1 MSINKSV
8 YNIKIILLGETG
20 VGKTNLIN
28 AYFGN
33 SFVEDVLGTI
43 SPKQSHETIEI
54 NDKICF
60 IDMWDTMGQEK
71 YRSLTTSFIKGS
83 HIIIFVYDIT
93 NQDSFKSLNYWV
105 EAVKENI
112 NDYNIIL
119 GLTANKMD
127 LFNKS
132 EVSKEKGEKYAK
144 EIGAFFNE
152 SSAKENPKGFKKFV
166 KKLLEKLFLDENSIK
181 KEGNIIEKSFE
192 SNDSENTQKKKK
204 KNCC

>member
-1 MSINKSV
+1 MSIHKSV
-8 YNIKIILLGETG
+8 YNIKIILLGESG

-33 SFVEDVLGTI
+33 SFVEHALMTI
-43 SPKQSHETIEI
+43 SPNQSHETIEI
-54 NDKICF
+54 NDKLCF

-71 YRSLTTSFIKGS
+71 YRSLTASFIKGS

-93 NQDSFKSLNYWV
+93 SQDSFTNLNYWI

-112 NDYNIIL
+112 NNDNIIL
-119 GLTANKMD
+119 GLVANKMD
-127 LFNKS
+127 LFNES
-132 EVSKEKGEKYAK
+132 EVPKEKGEEYAK

-152 SSAKENPKGFKKFV
+152 SSAKVNPKGFKKFV
-166 KKLLEKLFLDENSIK
+166 MKLLDKLLLNENNIK

-192 SNDSENTQKKKK
+192 SGDSEKTQKKKK

>member
-93 NQDSFKSLNYWV
+93 NQDSFKNLNYWV

-119 GLTANKMD
+119 GLTANKID

-132 EVSKEKGEKYAK
+132 EVSKEKEK
-144 EIGAFFNE
+144 NM
-152 SSAKENPKGFKKFV
+152 
-166 KKLLEKLFLDENSIK
+166 
-181 KEGNIIEKSFE
+181 
-192 SNDSENTQKKKK
+192 QKK
-204 KNCC
+204 